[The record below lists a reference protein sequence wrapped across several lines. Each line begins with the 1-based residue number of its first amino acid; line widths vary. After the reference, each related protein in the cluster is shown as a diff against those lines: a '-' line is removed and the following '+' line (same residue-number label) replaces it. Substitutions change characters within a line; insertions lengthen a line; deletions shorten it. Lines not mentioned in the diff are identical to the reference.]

1 MSAAPKN
8 RRQSLRWSPWLLAA
22 TVVTLLLIWGQS
34 VLPVSGSAKESGW
47 LLQTVVNPVL
57 RFLGFA
63 DMRQTLLRKLA
74 HVSEFTLFT
83 FCLTLLLRGRE
94 GLRRRHLAGDHRER
108 HQPGYAGHRLHRRGI
123 GREHP
128 AFFRPECGSAGHLD
142 RFCGCGFGD
151 AAGDAALAS
160 HP

>member
-74 HVSEFTLFT
+74 HVSEFALFT
-83 FCLTLLLRGRE
+83 FCLTLLLRGRVVQTL
-94 GLRRRHLAGDHRER
+94 GIGFLAGALDESIQLFSDRSAEVRDIWIDFVGVVLGTLLGTLLWRLTHR
-108 HQPGYAGHRLHRRGI
+108 QAKTDAHRKRK
-123 GREHP
+123 
-128 AFFRPECGSAGHLD
+128 
-142 RFCGCGFGD
+142 
-151 AAGDAALAS
+151 
-160 HP
+160 

>member
-1 MSAAPKN
+1 MSAAQKN
-8 RRQSLRWSPWLLAA
+8 RRRSLRWSPWLLAA

-74 HVSEFTLFT
+74 HVSEFALFT
-83 FCLTLLLRGRE
+83 FCLALLLRGRVVQT
-94 GLRRRHLAGDHRER
+94 L
-108 HQPGYAGHRLHRRGI
+108 GI
-123 GREHP
+123 GFITGALDESIQLFSDR
-128 AFFRPECGSAGHLD
+128 SAEVRDIWIDFVGAVLGTLLGTLLWRLTH
-142 RFCGCGFGD
+142 RQTKTD
-151 AAGDAALAS
+151 A
-160 HP
+160 HRKRK

>member
-83 FCLTLLLRGRE
+83 FCLTLLLRGRVAQT
-94 GLRRRHLAGDHRER
+94 L
-108 HQPGYAGHRLHRRGI
+108 GI
-123 GREHP
+123 GFIAGALDESIQLFSDR
-128 AFFRPECGSAGHLD
+128 SAEVRDIWIDFVGVVLGTLLGTLLWRLTH
-142 RFCGCGFGD
+142 RQAKTD
-151 AAGDAALAS
+151 A
-160 HP
+160 HRKRK

>member
-47 LLQTVVNPVL
+47 LLHTVVNPAL

-63 DMRQTLLRKLA
+63 EMRQTLLRKLA
-74 HVSEFTLFT
+74 HVSEFALFN
-83 FCLTLLLRGRE
+83 FCLTLLLRGRVVQT
-94 GLRRRHLAGDHRER
+94 L
-108 HQPGYAGHRLHRRGI
+108 GI
-123 GREHP
+123 G
-128 AFFRPECGSAGHLD
+128 FIAGALD
-142 RFCGCGFGD
+142 ESIQLFSDRSVEVRDIWIDFVGVVLGTLLWRLTHRQAKTD
-151 AAGDAALAS
+151 A
-160 HP
+160 HRKRK